1 MYTKCNRCGAI
12 LKDPGVE
19 FACPRCGNRMRTRAA
34 FMEKMEHGGDVPP
47 IAQYGELT
55 LFNVFKG
62 ITSAGC
68 LLAVLAY
75 CVSLLMSVVVFFYA
89 IPEVGRHWP
98 EMMALPFIMV
108 PAPVAVAVLE
118 GKAALAYWAFI
129 VIMMFITLVW
139 TFWPEL
145 EGLKKSFRESLKRLK
160 APSRSNDRTLF
171 MVGQMFM
178 AIFFFDMVYYM
189 FIEVG
194 GASPNTPAFDD
205 YQVWENLYGFLNAS
219 VWEEIAGRV
228 LLIGLPFLFYK
239 VLIALRDGYF
249 DRYMNEFIPSL
260 KKALKILWGGHGQF
274 TSATVGLAVFSSL
287 MFGFA
292 HMSGWDAYK
301 VIPTAMSGFGFAYLY
316 IKKGLHSAILLH
328 FMFDYLGM
336 AQDFLPDRPGVWLT
350 ILIIF
355 LLWIVAGFVY
365 FVYYS
370 AKVFRFFAE
379 PDRKWRRPAQGTST
393 RKVWDLLGWK

>member
-1 MYTKCNRCGAI
+1 MPRRACEECGKP
-12 LKDPGVE
+12 L
-19 FACPRCGNRMRTRAA
+19 AA
-34 FMEKMEHGGDVPP
+34 GEPP
-47 IAQYGELT
+47 ICQAC
-55 LFNVFKG
+55 
-62 ITSAGC
+62 A
-68 LLAVLAY
+68 
-75 CVSLLMSVVVFFYA
+75 
-89 IPEVGRHWP
+89 
-98 EMMALPFIMV
+98 
-108 PAPVAVAVLE
+108 
-118 GKAALAYWAFI
+118 
-129 VIMMFITLVW
+129 
-139 TFWPEL
+139 
-145 EGLKKSFRESLKRLK
+145 LKRLGESP
-160 APSRSNDRTLF
+160 AADHPELP
-171 MVGQMFM
+171 GLM
-178 AIFFFDMVYYM
+178 A
-189 FIEVG
+189 
-194 GASPNTPAFDD
+194 
-205 YQVWENLYGFLNAS
+205 
-219 VWEEIAGRV
+219 EEIAGRV